1 MKKFGG
7 WIFLGLLNGVVFA
20 APCSAVP
27 ALPSS
32 SSMLLISIGAVLLG
46 LVKK

>member
-7 WIFLGLLNGVVFA
+7 WILLGLVNSVVFA
-20 APCSAVP
+20 APCSTVHT
-27 ALPSS
+27 LPSS
-32 SSMLLISIGAVLLG
+32 SSMLLMSIGAVLLG

>member
-7 WIFLGLLNGVVFA
+7 WIFLGLLNSVVLG